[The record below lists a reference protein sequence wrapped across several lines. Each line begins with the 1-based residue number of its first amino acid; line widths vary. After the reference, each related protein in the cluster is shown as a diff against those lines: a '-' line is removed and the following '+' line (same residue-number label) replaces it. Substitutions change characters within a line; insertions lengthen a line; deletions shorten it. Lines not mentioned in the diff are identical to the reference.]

1 MYINLSGKCKLA
13 FVVCLLKITQINATL
28 AFGSNKSFQFFSV
41 YLIPVKLLQLDKMS
55 STEINMYLECA
66 LEYNV
71 GYIIY
76 VSVQFFHY
84 LFQFLITYMQ
94 MPPIS
99 LTSCGKGM
107 SANCHCVRVSCCFS
121 RIHVLYSYWLLD
133 NSHCLSQV

>member
-1 MYINLSGKCKLA
+1 MSGKCKLA

-71 GYIIY
+71 RYIIICFSSILSLL
-76 VSVQFFHY
+76 VSILDNLHV
-84 LFQFLITYMQ
+84 
-94 MPPIS
+94 S

-121 RIHVLYSYWLLD
+121 RIHVLYLYWLLD
-133 NSHCLSQV
+133 NSYCLSQV

>member
-41 YLIPVKLLQLDKMS
+41 YLIPVKLLHLDKMS

-71 GYIIY
+71 RYII
-76 VSVQFFHY
+76 
-84 LFQFLITYMQ
+84 I
-94 MPPIS
+94 
-99 LTSCGKGM
+99 
-107 SANCHCVRVSCCFS
+107 CFS
-121 RIHVLYSYWLLD
+121 SILSLLVSILD
-133 NSHCLSQV
+133 NLHADAPYFPYFMWKRDVCKLPLCSSILLFLQNSCTVFVLVA